1 MENIDIG
8 NGVTLGVERV
18 GSGPA
23 VLLVG
28 GLGQPAGVWEFTG
41 VSGALVDAGFEVI
54 SYSARGVAPSSA
66 PEPPYTVDDLA
77 FDAQCLLQTLGLD
90 EIIVVGYSMG
100 CYTTQALVRR
110 QPGIVRAAVL
120 LAGLQPSPIGELVGR
135 MELGL
140 LDKYGEIPADVMT
153 FEQLMTTLQPALL
166 QDPASVVGWEQVL
179 GASSEVWTNDAGM
192 RGQLQASYSWITA
205 NEPLPEHLAA
215 FDPPALVLAFE
226 HDLFFPPVGCRA
238 AASKMPNAEYAQI
251 DGVAHGGLFTGQT
264 DTVARITTFCETNRP
279 AAS

>member
-1 MENIDIG
+1 MTLVDVG
-8 NGVTLGVERV
+8 NGVSLEVTRTGE
-18 GSGPA
+18 GPA

-28 GLGQPAGVWEFTG
+28 GLGQPAQVWEYTG
-41 VSGALVDAGFEVI
+41 VVEALTSAGFETI
-54 SYSARGVAPSSA
+54 AYCARGVAPSSA
-66 PEPPYTVDDLA
+66 PEPPYAVDDLA
-77 FDAQCLLQTLGLD
+77 FDAQCLVQTLGL
-90 EIIVVGYSMG
+90 EQVLVVAYSMG

-110 QPGIVRAAVL
+110 QPGMVRAAVL

-140 LDKYGEIPADVMT
+140 LEKYGEIPADVML
-153 FEQLMTTLQPALL
+153 FEQLMTTLQPSLL

-179 GASSEVWTNDAGM
+179 GASGEVWTSAEGM

-215 FDPPALVLAFE
+215 FDLPALVLAFE
-226 HDLFFPPVGCRA
+226 HDLFFPPQGCRA
-238 AASKMPNAEYAQI
+238 AAGQMPNAEFTQI

-264 DTVARITTFCETNRP
+264 DTVARIVAFCTAHRP
-279 AAS
+279 A